1 MRKVFLILK
10 WASVLALF
18 IVVLSFTNS
27 RQEQQFVSF
36 DKISVLVSEDNFVNE
51 KITEI
56 INLIIKFN
64 RNIIRRMTA

>member
-27 RQEQQFVSF
+27 RQEQQFVSL
-36 DKISVLVSEDNFVNE
+36 DKISVLVSEDNFVKINE
-51 KITEI
+51 PLKIFLNSPELFT
-56 INLIIKFN
+56 LLL
-64 RNIIRRMTA
+64 M